1 MPASG
6 MIFATDGCGHIER
19 LKQHRTHSALPSSVA
34 QYGDGDSH
42 GRDARPPDDRPS
54 GDGHTGHRPALFRA
68 GDFRAPR
75 LLAVRHRPGLA
86 ASGGAAA
93 ADAEACWRC
102 SSRSCS
108 PSSSSSPSAQS
119 ITWGFGKLGQW
130 LFVNAGRFQAIYLD
144 WTDWLEEHGL
154 AIAGPL
160 ADRFNVGWLVGF
172 IQGIAG
178 RINSLAG
185 FAVLVFIFVMLG
197 LLEVDDFNARLRLPA
212 TQPYGEKILRAN
224 SQISGKLRRFMLV
237 RSIASVLTG
246 LVVWAFALIAGLE
259 LAAAWGAIAFALN
272 YIPFLGPLVATVF
285 PTLFAIAQF
294 ESWQMAVVVFAGLN
308 LIQFIIGSYLEPLLT
323 GASLAISPFAVIF
336 AVFFW
341 SFMWGLPGAF
351 IGVPILIVFI
361 VYCAQEPS
369 SRWIA
374 TLLSAGT
381 AAKVSGRAGCPARET
396 STSKDPKTH
405 REWPMFSISLAS
417 APSVYRCNP
426 MRGAEA
432 NSM

>member
-1 MPASG
+1 MGTVMAG
-6 MIFATDGCGHIER
+6 TQDRQMIGHLATGILIIALLYFARAIFVP
-19 LKQHRTHSALPSSVA
+19 LAFSLFVIALVWPLQA
-34 QYGDGDSH
+34 
-42 GRDARPPDDRPS
+42 
-54 GDGHTGHRPALFRA
+54 ALQR
-68 GDFRAPR
+68 RMPR
-75 LLAVRHRPGLA
+75 LLALLTTLLFIVVVIIVVG
-86 ASGGAAA
+86 
-93 ADAEACWRC
+93 
-102 SSRSCS
+102 
-108 PSSSSSPSAQS
+108 SAV
-119 ITWGFGKLGQW
+119 TWGFGKIAQW
-130 LFVNAGRFQAIYLD
+130 LFVNAGRFQAIYLN
-144 WTDWLEEHGL
+144 WTTWLDEHGL
-154 AIAGPL
+154 ALAGPL
-160 ADRFNVGWLVGF
+160 AERFNVGWLVGF
-172 IQGIAG
+172 TQSIAG

-185 FAVLVFIFVMLG
+185 FAVLVFILVMLG

-294 ESWQMAVVVFAGLN
+294 ESWQMAVIVFAGLN

-374 TLLSAGT
+374 TLLSGGSAGI
-381 AAKVSGRAGCPARET
+381 KDDWPA
-396 STSKDPKTH
+396 
-405 REWPMFSISLAS
+405 L
-417 APSVYRCNP
+417 
-426 MRGAEA
+426 
-432 NSM
+432 